1 MQDQGHH
8 VTPQGC
14 CGAECQWHSMQH
26 ACPWVPDCMEGT
38 ESPSPTALPAGA
50 RPALHKPSAA
60 STFSEDA
67 VISYTALPNP
77 WGGFTSLL
85 PTANP

>member
-1 MQDQGHH
+1 MQDHATHQGHR
-8 VTPQGC
+8 
-14 CGAECQWHSMQH
+14 GAQCQWHSKKH
-26 ACPWVPDCMEGT
+26 AWPRIPICMEGPGST

-85 PTANP
+85 PAANP